1 MACELISCSV
11 CSLTRDR
18 TRVPEWGVWN
28 LSHWA
33 TREVPLGWLVLKH
46 TWLIKLLRLFFSST
60 KNCTCSYD
68 LILGSLG
75 GPGMVFLILIQ
86 TLMQKHVSSLLRQQG
101 NRHHGKCWLTPSL
114 GSGQWRALATLLLQ
128 PAETGDATQ
137 THGTDIGRSFWFL
150 QTNQISGLLNG
161 TL

>member
-1 MACELISCSV
+1 MACEIISCSV

-46 TWLIKLLRLFFSST
+46 TWLIKLLWLFFSST
-60 KNCTCSYD
+60 KNCICSYD

-86 TLMQKHVSSLLRQQG
+86 MLMQKHVSSLLRQQG
-101 NRHHGKCWLTPSL
+101 NRHHDKCWLTPSL
-114 GSGQWRALATLLLQ
+114 GSGQWRARPPCCSKQLRQGMLHKPMGLTLAG
-128 PAETGDATQ
+128 ASGFSRQ
-137 THGTDIGRSFWFL
+137 TKHLDS
-150 QTNQISGLLNG
+150 
-161 TL
+161 